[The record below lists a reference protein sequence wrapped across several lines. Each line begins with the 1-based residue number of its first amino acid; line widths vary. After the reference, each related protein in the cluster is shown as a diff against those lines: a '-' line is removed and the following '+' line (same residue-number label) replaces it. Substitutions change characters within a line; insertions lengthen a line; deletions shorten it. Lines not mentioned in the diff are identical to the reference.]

1 MNLIDEINKVH
12 NQIKAKNFKE
22 AIERCNKLIKK
33 FPNNAYLCNLAGLA
47 CQQSQNIKASIN
59 YFQRSIDID
68 PKNLSA
74 KNNLAN
80 SLKVIGKFD
89 ISEKLYRE
97 ILKDDPIHVKCL
109 NNYGN
114 LKQQTND
121 YEESINLYKK
131 ALNIEPNNIV
141 ILMSLAGSYHSTG
154 KIDATM
160 KTVNSILKINPL
172 IMSAHKLKSSL
183 IQYDRNHSHLIEMIN
198 LSKKKDLSDEQKI
211 DINFAIGKA
220 HEDSNN
226 YEEAFDSLKIA
237 NDLKNKIVKFDI
249 NDQKKLFESLKNTF
263 NNINFNDQVA
273 NHDPKKIIFICGMP
287 RSGTTLVEQII
298 ASHSRVTGAGEL
310 VYLQQSVKNNF
321 ISEDIIQKNLV
332 HEDVHAERVKMS
344 KDYYDLIKLHNI
356 KTDFIT
362 DKAPQNFR
370 WLGFIK
376 IFFPGS
382 KIIHCK
388 RNPKDTCLSLYKNS
402 FASQDM
408 NWSYSESNIA
418 SYYNLYL
425 DLMNYWNGKFGNEI
439 YEMNYEKLVTNK
451 KTETENLLSFL
462 KLDHEEMCFEHHKNV
477 KTPIKTVSVS
487 QARRPIYST
496 SVNKNEF
503 YKNNLNKMFSLLD
516 N

>member
-1 MNLIDEINKVH
+1 MILIDEINKVH

-33 FPNNAYLCNLAGLA
+33 FPNNSYLCNLAGLA

-89 ISEKLYRE
+89 LSEKLYLE
-97 ILKDDPIHVKCL
+97 ILKEDPNHVKCL

-121 YEESINLYKK
+121 YEKSISLYKK
-131 ALNIEPNNIV
+131 ALVIEPKNIV
-141 ILMSLAGSYHSTG
+141 ILMSLAGSYHSIG
-154 KIDATM
+154 KIDATI
-160 KTVNSILKINPL
+160 KTVNTILKINPL
-172 IMSAHKLKSSL
+172 IMSAHKLKSSI
-183 IQYDRNHSHLIEMIN
+183 IQYDRNHIHLSEMIN

-220 HEDSNN
+220 QEDSNN
-226 YEEAFDSLKIA
+226 YEQAFESLKIA

-249 NDQKKLFESLKNTF
+249 NDQKKLFESLKDSF
-263 NNINFNDQVA
+263 NNINFNDQVV
-273 NHDPKKIIFICGMP
+273 NHDSKKIIFICGMP
-287 RSGTTLVEQII
+287 RSGTTLVEQIV

-321 ISEDIIQKNLV
+321 ILENVVQKNLV
-332 HEDVHAERVKMS
+332 HEDIHAERVKTS
-344 KDYYDLIKLHNI
+344 KDYYDLLKLHDI

-418 SYYNLYL
+418 SYYNLYS
-425 DLMNYWNGKFGNEI
+425 DLMNFWNGKFGNEI
-439 YEMNYEKLVTNK
+439 YEMSYEKLVSDK

-462 KLDHEEMCFEHHKNV
+462 NLNHEKMCFEHHKTV

-487 QARRPIYST
+487 QARKPIYS
-496 SVNKNEF
+496 SSINKNEF
-503 YKNNLNKMFSLLD
+503 YKNNLNHMFSLLE
-516 N
+516 

>member
-33 FPNNAYLCNLAGLA
+33 FPNNSYLCNLAGLA

-59 YFQRSIDID
+59 YFQRSIEID
-68 PKNLSA
+68 SKNLSA

-89 ISEKLYRE
+89 ISEKIYLE
-97 ILKDDPIHVKCL
+97 ILKDDPNHVKCL

-114 LKQQTND
+114 LKQQIND
-121 YEESINLYKK
+121 YEQSIKLYKK

-141 ILMSLAGSYHSTG
+141 ILMSLAGSYHSIG
-154 KIDATM
+154 KIDETT
-160 KTVNSILKINPL
+160 KIVDTILKINPL
-172 IMSAHKLKSSL
+172 IMSAHKLKSSI
-183 IQYDRNHSHLIEMIN
+183 IQYNENHSHLSEMIN
-198 LSKKKDLSDEQKI
+198 LSKKKDLSDEQNI

-226 YEEAFDSLKIA
+226 YEEAFKSLKIA
-237 NDLKNKIVKFDI
+237 NNLKNKIVKFDI
-249 NDQKKLFESLKNTF
+249 NDQKKLFNSLKDSF
-263 NNINFNDQVA
+263 DNINFNNQVE
-273 NHDPKKIIFICGMP
+273 NYDPTKIIFICGMP

-298 ASHSRVTGAGEL
+298 ASHTRVTGAGEL
-310 VYLQQSVKNNF
+310 VYLQQSVRNNF
-321 ISEDIIQKNLV
+321 MSKDIIKKNLV
-332 HEDVHAERVKMS
+332 HEDIHAERAKMS
-344 KDYYDLIKLHNI
+344 KDYFDLLKLHNI
-356 KTDFIT
+356 NTDFIT

-370 WLGFIK
+370 WLGFIR

-388 RNPKDTCLSLYKNS
+388 RNPRDICLSLYKNS

-408 NWSYSESNIA
+408 NWSYSETNIA
-418 SYYNLYL
+418 AYYNLYS
-425 DLMNYWNGKFGNEI
+425 DLMNFWNEKFGNEI
-439 YEMNYEKLVTNK
+439 YEMSYEKLVSHK
-451 KTETENLLSFL
+451 KLETENLLSFL
-462 KLDHEEMCFEHHKNV
+462 ELDHEETCFEHHKNV

-487 QARRPIYST
+487 QARKPIYSS

-503 YKNNLNKMFSLLD
+503 YKNNLNHMFSLLE
-516 N
+516 